1 MRGKRRKEENET
13 LGFTGKM
20 RKKMKDEI
28 KSKSKIK
35 FKINL
40 RIFMQIWNLTEVI
53 K

>member
-1 MRGKRRKEENET
+1 
-13 LGFTGKM
+13 
-20 RKKMKDEI
+20 MKDEI